1 MRIFINQP
9 QQNTER
15 FMILPASC
23 EALAK
28 TYESLLR
35 GLKISS
41 CQGSYI
47 PLSWSPKDL
56 GNKMRDRPYLQEA
69 DKTYLSLPRPSQ
81 ELFHLWIWEFII
93 ALPVCLFV
101 CLNPSQTIRNNKI
114 VKY

>member
-1 MRIFINQP
+1 
-9 QQNTER
+9 
-15 FMILPASC
+15 MILPASC

-56 GNKMRDRPYLQEA
+56 GNKMRKRPYLQEA

-81 ELFHLWIWEFII
+81 DSPKSCFIYGFGN
-93 ALPVCLFV
+93 LLSLYLFV
-101 CLNPSQTIRNNKI
+101 CLFKSLPNNQK
-114 VKY
+114 